1 MTKIDY
7 NTSKDYCL
15 LKELLD
21 QGKKVVCF
29 VSYELHKGLS
39 KATDIAYARKSIF
52 HDVEYIVGVRGTV
65 YFNSYERDNNF
76 IELCEEYNLEFILPT
91 KEK

>member
-1 MTKIDY
+1 MIKIDY
-7 NTSKDYCL
+7 NTSKDYVE
-15 LKELLD
+15 LKRLLD
-21 QGKKVVCF
+21 DGKKVVCF

-52 HDVEYIVGVRGTV
+52 HDVEYIVGVRGNY
-65 YFNSYERDNNF
+65 YFSSFETDGNF
-76 IELCEEYNLEFILPT
+76 IQLCEEFNLKFIPPT